1 MRKLLSLVALVVL
14 SLLTVSLVSA
24 ASLDPALDVTRVE
37 INDEEVERLTPLAV
51 GGPTWSPD
59 GFDPDEPDATDGDE
73 TIVSALAVEEGE
85 TLEIEVTLE
94 ANADVRDVQVEADIR
109 GYEYSDYDDLS
120 DETHVFDMHGTATA
134 PSTKSVRLSIDLPRD
149 LDNDR
154 YLLRL
159 RVTDKDRAD
168 LTYYVVLQ
176 VEPVRH
182 GVDLVDVSLSPGSV
196 VRAGHSVLASVLVE
210 NFGDREEE
218 DVKVTVSIPALGVSA
233 TEYVDVDKDERED
246 VAELM
251 LPIPAA
257 AAAGPYEY
265 QVMVRYDDLRETMTK
280 KFILQVI
287 ADDYLSRENFPTD
300 DQLVLAVGPEMQS
313 VAAGQMATYGIAL
326 TNAGSR
332 SKAYVLQVATGD
344 WATAKLSD
352 TLVVLEPGMSKV
364 VYADVTAAMT
374 AVAGEHTASLTISSG
389 DNVLETVGL
398 KANVQAAAP
407 APAGSD
413 VSLRN
418 GLEIALIVL
427 VVLLVVIGL
436 IIGFSRLRKDDGEE
450 QKTYY

>member
-24 ASLDPALDVTRVE
+24 ASLAPALDVTRVE
-37 INDEEVERLTPLAV
+37 INDETVERLTPSAV
-51 GGPTWSPD
+51 GEPTWSPD
-59 GFDPDEPDATDGDE
+59 GNSVVDPDLV
-73 TIVSALAVEEGE
+73 VSALAVEEGE
-85 TLEIEVTLE
+85 TLDIEVTLE
-94 ANADVRDVQVEADIR
+94 ANAVVRDVQVEADIR
-109 GYEYSDYDDLS
+109 VYEYSDYDDLS

-196 VRAGHSVLASVLVE
+196 VRAGHSVLVSVLVE
-210 NFGDREEE
+210 NFGDRDEE

-287 ADDYLSRENFPTD
+287 ADDYLSRDAFP
-300 DQLVLAVGPEMQS
+300 A
-313 VAAGQMATYGIAL
+313 
-326 TNAGSR
+326 
-332 SKAYVLQVATGD
+332 
-344 WATAKLSD
+344 
-352 TLVVLEPGMSKV
+352 
-364 VYADVTAAMT
+364 
-374 AVAGEHTASLTISSG
+374 
-389 DNVLETVGL
+389 
-398 KANVQAAAP
+398 
-407 APAGSD
+407 
-413 VSLRN
+413 
-418 GLEIALIVL
+418 
-427 VVLLVVIGL
+427 
-436 IIGFSRLRKDDGEE
+436 
-450 QKTYY
+450 